1 MNLANANLVSRSA
14 SAKAVESQASSFPE
28 KSSGSE
34 EFANALKGQEQA
46 LKETKGQPEPPVK
59 KQSTSK
65 ESAADELQPG
75 TDDQK
80 ELVALLNQ
88 YLPQAKAGKESVAV
102 DTLPSLPVLTDGA
115 NAAARIIAPTEGIL
129 PNIPVDKATVSV
141 PDMPPVEVAALNT
154 TPTDIAAP
162 IVVPVDMAVTQDM
175 GSALALTGLAFVK
188 PMPDEA
194 QSNIPVESTAPE
206 ISLPKKIVSDQ
217 TAQIN
222 PKISLATS
230 DTVESFKQTL
240 TAVTEPKSTMPE
252 ITPEMVSIPQK
263 PVDTRMETAVITKPL
278 SHPGWSKDLG
288 EQIIWMN
295 NKDISA
301 AEIKLN
307 PAHLGPISVRID
319 INQDNQTSIL
329 FTALH
334 AETKEALE
342 SSIPKLKEM
351 LLGQQLNLVNVN
363 ISQNS
368 NPNGRPPSQAYY
380 GTPGSNN
387 TGFESAPEPLEITE
401 SGQPVSKGLLSLYA

>member
-1 MNLANANLVSRSA
+1 MNLASANLVSRSA
-14 SAKAVESQASSFPE
+14 SAKAVETQAPSLPE
-28 KSSGSE
+28 KNSGSE

-46 LKETKGQPEPPVK
+46 LKETKEQPEPPVQ
-59 KQSTSK
+59 KQSASK
-65 ESAADELQPG
+65 EPPAAELQPG

-80 ELVALLNQ
+80 ELVAMLNK
-88 YLPQAKAGKESVAV
+88 YLPQAKAGKESAAA
-102 DTLPSLPVLTDGA
+102 DPLPSLPVLTDGA
-115 NAAARIIAPTEGIL
+115 NAAAPILPPAEGIL
-129 PNIPVDKATVSV
+129 PNIPVDKATVPV
-141 PDMPPVEVAALNT
+141 PDMPPVEVAALTT
-154 TPTDIAAP
+154 TPADIAAP
-162 IVVPVDMAVTQDM
+162 IVAPVDMAVTQDM

-194 QSNIPVESTAPE
+194 KINIPVESTATE
-206 ISLPKKIVSDQ
+206 ISLPQKTVSGQ
-217 TAQIN
+217 AAQIN
-222 PKISLATS
+222 PKISLASS
-230 DTVESFKQTL
+230 DSVESFKQTL
-240 TAVTEPKSTMPE
+240 TAVTEPKSTAPE
-252 ITPEMVSIPQK
+252 ITPEMISMPQK

-278 SHPGWSKDLG
+278 THPGWSKDLG

-342 SSIPKLKEM
+342 ASIPKLKEM

-387 TGFESAPEPLEITE
+387 SGFESAPEPLGISE
-401 SGQPVSKGLLSLYA
+401 SGHTVSKGLLSLYA